1 MRFGHVLF
9 AVAATWILMI
19 PPRTGTADNPGADTN
34 APLAQWHRLVTFDS
48 EAQCND
54 GINQFRA
61 SPDPA
66 HVLDAAKASA
76 QCVSGDD
83 PRLKGD

>member
-1 MRFGHVLF
+1 ML
-9 AVAATWILMI
+9 AVAAAWILII
-19 PPRTGTADNPGADTN
+19 PPRTGSPDSPGADST
-34 APLAQWHRLVTFDS
+34 APISQWHRLVTFDTQ
-48 EAQCND
+48 AQCND
-54 GINQFRA
+54 GLNQFRA

-76 QCVSGDD
+76 QCISDDD